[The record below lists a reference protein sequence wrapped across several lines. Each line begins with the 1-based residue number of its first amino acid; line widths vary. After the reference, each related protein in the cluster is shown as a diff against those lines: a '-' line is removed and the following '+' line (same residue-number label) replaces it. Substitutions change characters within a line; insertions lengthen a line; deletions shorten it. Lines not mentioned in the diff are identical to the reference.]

1 MGSYTIDFMKTELTD
16 HGVEGLLIEPF
27 DEVEDHY
34 NLYHDYARNHTSR
47 EICDVLLDGK
57 DENKDK
63 IQAGSPGIL
72 FIAESEDV
80 NVDLTDVKGLEEKLS
95 SALIKE
101 GLKILSS
108 ETSVFASGSI
118 VTFIMNEGY
127 VVARAMW
134 EHKYVAFDI
143 HFWTSLEKHQSTKD
157 SLVAAVG
164 SKKSSVS
171 DYRVIAGGIFGL
183 TSWESDEKGR
193 GPQYEEICEKRSNA
207 RKEEKEDETVQKTDL
222 KLGGI
227 QQSAIDTILKESLSL
242 VPGGAKKVA
251 VLVGNDGKSGS
262 TYSAV
267 EVFQGTELNAINC
280 PTMLDFNEF
289 GEKALDIATSCEK
302 HLSNTLND
310 LAEASKFDALIIDST
325 ADKLTAS
332 ILIKIFSARRK
343 TFSKKVLQDSALI
356 ISALHDES
364 EKWRQNAVQLFKNDV
379 FVFDPAWYA
388 EVSVSDSSGAM
399 KLLIASGDA
408 PHFVQQ
414 LNGVVNKLDEKSG
427 ISIEVKVVDG
437 GKFVYQE
444 DPFQPTHHFLP
455 DDYDQT
461 SPLKQWTSQKPLGH
475 QIIFQ
480 MEYTPSKS
488 KSFTSSP
495 DVLTTDIVRK
505 NLEIAISKTGIP
517 ELELSDEII
526 KVYTGIGDGCVL
538 TTTWSGG
545 SVVVLWDGRT
555 HIDLNLFTYEQN
567 TKLANAFESNFR
579 SSKKLVTMLRDEQPR
594 GIGRVLSYFSDL
606 EEGLEPHWA

>member
-1 MGSYTIDFMKTELTD
+1 
-16 HGVEGLLIEPF
+16 
-27 DEVEDHY
+27 
-34 NLYHDYARNHTSR
+34 
-47 EICDVLLDGK
+47 
-57 DENKDK
+57 
-63 IQAGSPGIL
+63 
-72 FIAESEDV
+72 
-80 NVDLTDVKGLEEKLS
+80 
-95 SALIKE
+95 
-101 GLKILSS
+101 
-108 ETSVFASGSI
+108 
-118 VTFIMNEGY
+118 
-127 VVARAMW
+127 
-134 EHKYVAFDI
+134 
-143 HFWTSLEKHQSTKD
+143 
-157 SLVAAVG
+157 
-164 SKKSSVS
+164 
-171 DYRVIAGGIFGL
+171 
-183 TSWESDEKGR
+183 
-193 GPQYEEICEKRSNA
+193 
-207 RKEEKEDETVQKTDL
+207 
-222 KLGGI
+222 
-227 QQSAIDTILKESLSL
+227 
-242 VPGGAKKVA
+242 
-251 VLVGNDGKSGS
+251 
-262 TYSAV
+262 
-267 EVFQGTELNAINC
+267 
-280 PTMLDFNEF
+280 
-289 GEKALDIATSCEK
+289 
-302 HLSNTLND
+302 
-310 LAEASKFDALIIDST
+310 
-325 ADKLTAS
+325 
-332 ILIKIFSARRK
+332 
-343 TFSKKVLQDSALI
+343 
-356 ISALHDES
+356 
-364 EKWRQNAVQLFKNDV
+364 
-379 FVFDPAWYA
+379 
-388 EVSVSDSSGAM
+388 M